1 MLNNLPA
8 EIERELFEHCKDSYK
23 SGIAVRRIGAGYS
36 AIFLIVLLI
45 GLALLGNV
53 TDGFVVAIT
62 IAASSL
68 CIIWAIYGVS
78 ASLNMHSDIITK
90 LLIHYSEGGNS

>member
-1 MLNNLPA
+1 MLRNLPT
-8 EIERELFEHCKDSYK
+8 EIENELFEHCKDSYK
-23 SGIAVRRIGAGYS
+23 RGIAIRRTGVGYS

-68 CIIWAIYGVS
+68 CIVWAIYSVS
-78 ASLNMHSDIITK
+78 ASLNMQSDMITK
-90 LLIHYSEGGNS
+90 LLIHYSEDEDS

>member
-1 MLNNLPA
+1 MLRNLPT
-8 EIERELFEHCKDSYK
+8 EIESKLFEHCKDSYK
-23 SGIAVRRIGAGYS
+23 RGIAVRRIGVSYS

-68 CIIWAIYGVS
+68 CIVWAIYSVS
-78 ASLNMHSDIITK
+78 ASLNMQSDMITK
-90 LLIHYSEGGNS
+90 LLIHYSEGRNS